1 MRQGLHRAT
10 CHTSFSKMDHAYLDT
25 AVSMPRFSLVQAH
38 ASSGGQ
44 DMDAGVTG
52 KLADLQ
58 VAS

>member
-1 MRQGLHRAT
+1 
-10 CHTSFSKMDHAYLDT
+10 MDHAYLDT